1 MPLDSGELTVW
12 RGANTAPSGGMPVM
26 AYTQIWGSY
35 YQDRTVGVQR
45 WYTAQQHGDR
55 PDMVVRVQRTW
66 ALSPAADRVTL
77 APFGW
82 RDGSPGAYKIVQVQQ
97 TTDDDGLPVTDL
109 TLERD
114 DGIDAGKIAAGAGG
128 AD

>member
-35 YQDRTVGVQR
+35 YQARTIGVNR
-45 WYTAQQHGDR
+45 YYTAQQHGDR
-55 PDMVVRVQRTW
+55 ADVMVRVHRTYDVN
-66 ALSPAADRVTL
+66 PATDKVIL
-77 APFGW
+77 NPYDHK
-82 RDGSPGAYKIVQVQQ
+82 DGNAYRITQKQDVE
-97 TTDDDGLPVTDL
+97 DDNGLPATDL

-114 DGIDAGKIAAGAGG
+114 EGIDAGTITGSAGG
-128 AD
+128 AG